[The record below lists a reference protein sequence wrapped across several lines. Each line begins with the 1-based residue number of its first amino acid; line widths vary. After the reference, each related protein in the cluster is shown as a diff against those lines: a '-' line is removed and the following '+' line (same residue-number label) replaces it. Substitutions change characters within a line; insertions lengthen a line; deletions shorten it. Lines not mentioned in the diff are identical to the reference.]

1 LLHLRSTRESVAF
14 RLSMDRRAEDVLG
27 LPVSGG
33 EKARARGVTKWG
45 SIHL

>member
-27 LPVSGG
+27 LPVQ
-33 EKARARGVTKWG
+33 EARKPARAA
-45 SIHL
+45 